1 MTIVGTTGPML
12 ARMWMRLIPLLLL
25 CAAVCGPIPP
35 AVRAETAVGVRA
47 GVGPTFPQ
55 GDLGEVT
62 NTGVHWVGIAD
73 IHSGPGPLAVE
84 ILIAH
89 QNFRADQ
96 AENQFRDW
104 ILTGGIQYAFLRQR
118 TTLYGVFGI
127 GPYIQRYE
135 YQNWQT
141 RLGANG
147 GLGIAYSL
155 GDFDLFIEAR
165 VHQTFPTSYGVLSVP
180 VVVGI
185 WLRP

>member
-1 MTIVGTTGPML
+1 MRAVDPAL
-12 ARMWMRLIPLLLL
+12 AGIQMRAILLLLL
-25 CAAVCGPIPP
+25 CAVVYGSVPLA
-35 AVRAETAVGVRA
+35 ARAETALGVRA

-73 IHSGPGPLAVE
+73 IHSGSGPLAIE

-89 QNFRADQ
+89 QNFRADRS
-96 AENQFRDW
+96 ENQFRDW

-118 TTLYGVFGI
+118 TTLYGVLGI
-127 GPYIQRYE
+127 GPYIQRYD

-141 RLGANG
+141 RLGANA
-147 GLGIAYSL
+147 GLGIAYDL
-155 GDFDLFIEAR
+155 GDFDLFVEAR
-165 VHQTFPTSYGVLSVP
+165 AHQTFPTDFGVLSIP
-180 VVVGI
+180 VVAGI